1 MARQASMGV
10 GRIGLIARVRDFL
23 QEVRTEVSKVSWPTR
38 EEVKASTQVVLLL
51 LAILAG
57 IIYVYDFV
65 FQLIVKVVLLLLG

>member
-1 MARQASMGV
+1 MGV